1 MTEIVHAGATPAT
14 FTPMRLRA
22 QSLPV
27 LVLAVIALS
36 AALVAPGSPG
46 TDALGRSETAVEAAS
61 PQAQSKG
68 RVPARDERD
77 RRDLRRVLDAL
88 RWSWVVLVAVVLGG
102 RLWSVRRRAP
112 ARTSLLELCRAGP
125 LLRRGPPVVA

>member
-1 MTEIVHAGATPAT
+1 
-14 FTPMRLRA
+14 MRLRA
-22 QSLPV
+22 RSLP
-27 LVLAVIALS
+27 LLILAVIALS

-46 TDALGRSETAVEAAS
+46 DDKPGTSGAAVEAAVAH
-61 PQAQSKG
+61 AQSKG

-88 RWSWVVLVAVVLGG
+88 RWWCIVLVALVLGG
-102 RLWSVRRRAP
+102 RLWSVRKQAL
-112 ARTSLLELCRAGP
+112 AHTSVLEHCRGGP